1 MTVWCPEAHNM
12 TTQISHIETKTASSF
27 RHHPSYIFILHFLAT
42 PPCQLS
48 LIGISALMASLAKS
62 SASISLDSGSRHF
75 FYHSKW
81 NSHHLNSIKKTETLQ
96 KKNRCLSMLKLH
108 DFPGSPTWFNS
119 KMGYPTWSNT
129 VQHGDDIIWGWV
141 MAPWYPWTP
150 SHSWV
155 KMDVHQSH

>member
-81 NSHHLNSIKKTETLQ
+81 NSHHLNSIKKLKHFR
-96 KKNRCLSMLKLH
+96 KKIVV
-108 DFPGSPTWFNS
+108 
-119 KMGYPTWSNT
+119 YPCWSFMIFLA
-129 VQHGDDIIWGWV
+129 VQHGSTQKWGTQHGPTWWWHHLGMGHGTLV
-141 MAPWYPWTP
+141 PLNPK
-150 SHSWV
+150 S
-155 KMDVHQSH
+155 

>member
-75 FYHSKW
+75 FLPQQMEQPPFEFH
-81 NSHHLNSIKKTETLQ
+81 
-96 KKNRCLSMLKLH
+96 KKNWNTSEKKSLSIHVEASWFSWQSNMVQLKNGV
-108 DFPGSPTWFNS
+108 PN
-119 KMGYPTWSNT
+119 M
-129 VQHGDDIIWGWV
+129 VQHGPTWWWHHLGMGHGTLV
-141 MAPWYPWTP
+141 PLNPK
-150 SHSWV
+150 S
-155 KMDVHQSH
+155 